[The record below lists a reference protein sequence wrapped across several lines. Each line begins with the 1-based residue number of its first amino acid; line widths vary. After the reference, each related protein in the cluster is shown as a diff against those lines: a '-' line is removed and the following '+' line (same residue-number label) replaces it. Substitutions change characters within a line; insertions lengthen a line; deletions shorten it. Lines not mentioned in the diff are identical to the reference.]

1 MAGFFGRYLTRQ
13 VALKSTRWGTAAA
26 ASWEDGWT
34 GTCPKPT
41 ELLRRPSATH
51 RRMKAA
57 KLSAAARHRGTEGS
71 NPFPSSGESH
81 KLEQQHDLRG
91 RTAPGG
97 GHPWRRPANEGPGP
111 LGKTPN
117 PRTDSTPRASTRC
130 PLAVGP
136 RPPLSDNQTA
146 EDWCSTVWLLVR
158 GRVPTRVWVPARSWK
173 ASGLSRLSP
182 KGQ

>member
-1 MAGFFGRYLTRQ
+1 
-13 VALKSTRWGTAAA
+13 
-26 ASWEDGWT
+26 
-34 GTCPKPT
+34 
-41 ELLRRPSATH
+41 LRR
-51 RRMKAA
+51 RRRP
-57 KLSAAARHRGTEGS
+57 LRGTDGS
-71 NPFPSSGESH
+71 NPALSSGESH